1 MQFSFEGT
9 MEDFKGWL
17 SMMRGIDF
25 IPTVG
30 KGPAIVIG
38 NDDKAAAQ
46 EESKDSVGTQMPEK
60 VELKTAPEN
69 EPKMTAQPKQV
80 DQCIDP
86 STGTYYTAFADMAK
100 ALDALVDAGR
110 QDDVA
115 AILKVISVNGEYGGV
130 PCGKWGNV
138 EKNAK
143 ELLKKGSP
151 KKAASAEAVTHDT
164 IKALATT
171 FLKKDKK
178 NAPVFKE
185 LLANYGVVRVPD
197 IAEDRCAEFYA
208 KLKELAGGAA

>member
-9 MEDFKGWL
+9 MEDFKNWL
-17 SMMRGIDF
+17 SVMRGIDF
-25 IPTVG
+25 VPTAQ
-30 KGPAIVIG
+30 KGQAIVIG

-46 EESKDSVGTQMPEK
+46 EERKDSVGTQMPEK

-69 EPKMTAQPKQV
+69 EPKMMVHPKQV
-80 DQCIDP
+80 DQCVDP

-110 QDDVA
+110 QDDVV
-115 AILKVISVNGEYGGV
+115 AILKVNSVNGEYGGV
-130 PCGKWGNV
+130 PSGKWGNV

-143 ELLKKGSP
+143 ELLKKGSN
-151 KKAASAEAVTHDT
+151 KKAVAEVVTHDT

-185 LLANYGVVRVPD
+185 LLASYGVVRVPD